1 MREITQILLFGQ
13 YIPHGHC
20 YLWQTP
26 LVALHVLSDAF
37 IALAYYLITLFLIYF
52 VRQRQDVPFK
62 RILIL
67 FSAFILSCG
76 TTHVLG
82 IVTLWQPI
90 YWIAGII
97 KAITALISLYTA
109 FSVIYLFPQILNVPS
124 AIQLETLNQQL
135 KKQVIERE
143 NAETKIKTLNQELER
158 RVIERTTALTTVDRD
173 LQASQRFT
181 EQITTLIPS
190 IVYIYDLNK
199 NQNSYCNPFI
209 NEVLGFTPKQLQNHQ
224 TNLLSELI
232 HPADLQLVQ
241 QHFKNCYLLEEDD
254 YLEVE
259 YRIKDIRGEWHWF
272 HDKNT
277 IFKRDAEGQPQQIL
291 GIAQDITN
299 NKKTQL
305 KTEKLTQKLE
315 EKVKALE
322 VRNQERLKLAEMNE
336 FLQACLTIEE
346 ATKTLADLL
355 IPLFPDASGA
365 VYLINNSHNV
375 LEVIATWGTTHSNRI
390 IESNECWGLR
400 RGSPH
405 ACKSTTSSLY
415 CSHIKAQNGS
425 DSTSI
430 LSSTL
435 CLPMMGKGE
444 TLGMFY
450 LQFNGDRA
458 APAFADRKIEKS
470 TQELGKTVAQN
481 IGMAFAN
488 LKLQETLKFQSLRDP
503 LTGLF
508 NRRYLLESLEKEID
522 RATRKKHFIGIM
534 IIDIDHFKRFNDTH
548 GHEAGDL
555 VLKEVGTYLIKQTRH
570 YDIACRYGGEEL
582 VIVMPDASLE
592 NTILRAEEIRQG
604 IEQLQLRHQGI
615 LLETVT
621 ISVGVSCFPDDGIE
635 PESLIRV
642 ADKGLYRAKE
652 QGRNRVVRC

>member
-1 MREITQILLFGQ
+1 MREITQILLFGR

-20 YLWQTP
+20 YLWQKP
-26 LVALHVLSDAF
+26 LVVLHVLSDAF
-37 IALAYYLITLFLIYF
+37 IAIAYYLIPLFLIYF
-52 VRQRQDVPFK
+52 VRQRQDIPFK
-62 RILIL
+62 RILFL

-76 TTHVLG
+76 TTHVLE
-82 IVTLWQPI
+82 IITLWQPI
-90 YWIAGII
+90 YWISGTI

-109 FSVIYLFPQILNVPS
+109 FSVIYLIPQILNIPS
-124 AIQLETLNQQL
+124 AKQLEILNRKL
-135 KKQVIERE
+135 KKQVSEKE
-143 NAETKIKTLNQELER
+143 DAEAKILNLNQELEQ
-158 RVIERTTALTTVDRD
+158 RVTERTTALSVANQN
-173 LQASQRFT
+173 LQASHKFT
-181 EQITTLIPS
+181 ERITTLIPN
-190 IVYIYDLNK
+190 IVYIYDLDK
-199 NQNSYCNPFI
+199 NQNIYCNPFI
-209 NEVLGFTPKQLQNHQ
+209 DEVLGFTPKQIQNHQ

-232 HPADLQLVQ
+232 HPADLNSVER
-241 QHFKNCYLLEEDD
+241 HFKKCYFLEEDD

-259 YRIKDIRGEWHWF
+259 YRIKDNKGEWHWF

-277 IFKRDAEGQPQQIL
+277 IFERDANGQPQQIL
-291 GIAQDITN
+291 GIAQDITD
-299 NKKTQL
+299 NKKVQL

-322 VRNQERLKLAEMNE
+322 VRNEERIKLAEMNE

-346 ATKTLADLL
+346 AKTTLADLL
-355 IPLFPDASGA
+355 KPLFADTNGA
-365 VYLINNSHNV
+365 IYLINNSHNF
-375 LEVIATWGTTHSNRI
+375 LEIIATWGAIDSNQI

-415 CSHIKAQNGS
+415 CSHINLEN
-425 DSTSI
+425 DSASPSAI
-430 LSSTL
+430 GSTL
-435 CLPMMGKGE
+435 CLPMMAKGE

-450 LQFNGDRA
+450 LQFNEDREIT
-458 APAFADRKIEKS
+458 RSIR
-470 TQELGKTVAQN
+470 ELGKTIAQN

-508 NRRYLLESLEKEID
+508 NRRYLIESLEKEID
-522 RATRKKHFIGIM
+522 RATRKKQCIGIM
-534 IIDIDHFKRFNDTH
+534 IIDIDYFKRFNDTY

-555 VLKEVGTYLIKQTRH
+555 VLKEVGTYLIKQTRQ

-592 NTILRAEEIRQG
+592 NTILRAEEIRHG
-604 IEQLQLRHQGI
+604 IAQLQLRHQGI

-635 PESLIRV
+635 PESLIRI
-642 ADKGLYRAKE
+642 ADKGLYLAKE

>member
-37 IALAYYLITLFLIYF
+37 IAIAYYLIPIFLIYF

-76 TTHVLG
+76 TTHVIA

-90 YWIAGII
+90 YWISGTI

-109 FSVIYLFPQILNVPS
+109 FSLIHLIPQILDVPS
-124 AIQLETLNQQL
+124 ASQLEALNKQL
-135 KKQVIERE
+135 EKRVIEKE
-143 NAETKIKTLNQELER
+143 NAEAEILTLNQELEQ
-158 RVIERTTALTTVDRD
+158 RVTERTTALSLANQN
-173 LQASQRFT
+173 LQASQKFAER
-181 EQITTLIPS
+181 ITTLIPD
-190 IVYIYDLNK
+190 IIYIYDINK
-199 NQNSYCNPFI
+199 KQNIYCNPFI
-209 NEVLGFTPKQLQNHQ
+209 NEVLGFTVEKIQNYQ
-224 TNLLSELI
+224 SNLLTELI
-232 HPADLQLVQ
+232 HPADLELVE
-241 QHFKNCYLLEEDD
+241 QHFEKCYLLEEDN
-254 YLEVE
+254 YLETE
-259 YRIKDIRGEWHWF
+259 YRIKDIKGEWHWF

-277 IFKRDAEGQPQQIL
+277 IFKRDLNGQPQQIL

-299 NKKTQL
+299 NKKAQIETD
-305 KTEKLTQKLE
+305 KLTQTLA
-315 EKVKALE
+315 EKVTALE
-322 VRNQERLKLAEMNE
+322 VRNQEGIKLAEMNE

-346 ATKTLADLL
+346 AKQTLADLL
-355 IPLFPDASGA
+355 MPLFTDVSGA
-365 VYLINNSHNV
+365 VYLINNSHNF
-375 LEVIATWGTTHSNRI
+375 LEIIAAWGTIDSHHI

-405 ACKSTTSSLY
+405 ICKSITSSLS
-415 CSHIKAQNGS
+415 CSHIKAKNNLAS
-425 DSTSI
+425 ACI

-435 CLPMMGKGE
+435 CLPMMAKGE

-450 LQFNGDRA
+450 LQFNGDRQIT
-458 APAFADRKIEKS
+458 RSI
-470 TQELGKTVAQN
+470 QELGTTVAQN

-488 LKLQETLKFQSLRDP
+488 LQLQETLKYQSLRDP

-508 NRRYLLESLEKEID
+508 NRRYLQESLEKEID
-522 RATRKKHFIGIM
+522 RATRKKHSIGIM
-534 IIDIDHFKRFNDTH
+534 IIDIDHFKRFNDTY

-555 VLKEVGTYLIKQTRH
+555 VLKEVGTYLIQQTRQ

-582 VIVMPDASLE
+582 IIVMPDASLE

-604 IEQLQLRHQGI
+604 IEQLQLKHQGI
-615 LLETVT
+615 LLQAVT
-621 ISVGVSCFPDDGIE
+621 ISVGVSCFPDDGSE
-635 PESLIRV
+635 LESLIRI
-642 ADKGLYRAKE
+642 ADKGLYQAKE

>member
-1 MREITQILLFGQ
+1 MREITQILLFSQ

-26 LVALHVLSDAF
+26 LVAFHVLSDAL
-37 IALAYYLITLFLIYF
+37 IAIAYYLIPIFLIYF

-76 TTHVLG
+76 TTHV
-82 IVTLWQPI
+82 IAIITLWQPI
-90 YWIAGII
+90 YWISGIV
-97 KAITALISLYTA
+97 KVITAMISLYTA
-109 FSVIYLFPQILNVPS
+109 ISLIYLIPQILNVPS
-124 AIQLETLNQQL
+124 ANQLETLNQQL
-135 KKQVIERE
+135 KKQVIDRE
-143 NAETKIKTLNQELER
+143 NAEAEIRTLNLELEE
-158 RVIERTTALTTVDRD
+158 RVTERTTALTTVNRD
-173 LQASQRFT
+173 LQASQKFAER
-181 EQITTLIPS
+181 ITTLIPN
-190 IVYIYDLNK
+190 IIYIYDLEQ

-209 NEVLGFTPKQLQNHQ
+209 DEVLGFTPKQIQNHK

-232 HPADLQLVQ
+232 HPADLNLVE
-241 QHFKNCYLLEEDD
+241 QHFQRCYLLEEDD

-259 YRIKDIRGEWHWF
+259 YRIKDVKGEWHWF

-299 NKKTQL
+299 NKKNQL

-322 VRNQERLKLAEMNE
+322 VRNQERIKLAEMNE

-346 ATKTLADLL
+346 AKKTLADLL
-355 IPLFPDASGA
+355 IPLFLDASGA
-365 VYLINNSHNV
+365 VYLINNSHNF
-375 LEVIATWGTTHSNRI
+375 LEVIAAWGTIDSHHI

-405 ACKSTTSSLY
+405 ACEPTTSSLY
-415 CSHIKAQNGS
+415 CSHIKAQNNLAS
-425 DSTSI
+425 ASI

-435 CLPMMGKGE
+435 CLPMMAKGE

-450 LQFNGDRA
+450 LQFNGDR
-458 APAFADRKIEKS
+458 PITRS
-470 TQELGKTVAQN
+470 LQELGKTVAQN

-508 NRRYLLESLEKEID
+508 NRRYLQESLEKEID
-522 RATRKKHFIGIM
+522 RATRKKQLIGIM
-534 IIDIDHFKRFNDTH
+534 IIDIDHFKRFNDTY

-555 VLKEVGTYLIKQTRH
+555 VLKEVGTYLIKQTRQ

-582 VIVMPDASLE
+582 IIVMPDASME

-615 LLETVT
+615 LLQAVT

-635 PESLIRV
+635 PENLIRV
-642 ADKGLYRAKE
+642 ADKGLYLAKE

>member
-1 MREITQILLFGQ
+1 MREITQIWLFGQ

-37 IALAYYLITLFLIYF
+37 IAFAYYLIPLFLIYF

-76 TTHVLG
+76 TTHVLAT
-82 IVTLWQPI
+82 ITLWQPI
-90 YWIAGII
+90 YWISGII
-97 KAITALISLYTA
+97 KAITAIISLYTA
-109 FSVIYLFPQILNVPS
+109 FSVIYLFPKILNVPS
-124 AIQLETLNQQL
+124 ANQLETLNQQL
-135 KKQVIERE
+135 KQQILEKE
-143 NAETKIKTLNQELER
+143 NAEAEIKLLNQELEH
-158 RVIERTTALTTVDRD
+158 RVTERTTALTTVNRD
-173 LQASQRFT
+173 LQDSHKFT
-181 EQITTLIPS
+181 ERITTLIPNL
-190 IVYIYDLNK
+190 VYIYDLDK
-199 NQNSYCNPFI
+199 KQNSYCNPFI
-209 NEVLGFTPKQLQNHQ
+209 DEILGFTPKQLQNHKS
-224 TNLLSELI
+224 NLLAELI
-232 HPADLQLVQ
+232 HPADLELVE
-241 QHFKNCYLLEEDD
+241 QHFQKCYSLEEDD
-254 YLEVE
+254 YLEIE
-259 YRIKDIRGEWHWF
+259 YRIKDTKGEWHWF

-277 IFKRDAEGQPQQIL
+277 IFKRDIKGQPQQIL

-299 NKKTQL
+299 KKKNQL

-322 VRNQERLKLAEMNE
+322 VRNQERIKLAEMNE

-365 VYLINNSHNV
+365 VYLINSSHNF
-375 LEVIATWGTTHSNRI
+375 LEVIAAWGTIASDRI
-390 IESNECWGLR
+390 IEFNECWGLR
-400 RGSPH
+400 RGSLH
-405 ACKSTTSSLY
+405 TCKSTTSSLY
-415 CSHIKAQNGS
+415 CSHIKAENIAS
-425 DSTSI
+425 VR
-430 LSSTL
+430 SSTL
-435 CLPMMGKGE
+435 CLPMMAKGE

-450 LQFNGDRA
+450 LQFNDDRVIS
-458 APAFADRKIEKS
+458 RSI
-470 TQELGKTVAQN
+470 QELGKTVAQN

-488 LKLQETLKFQSLRDP
+488 LQLQETLKFQSLRDP

-508 NRRYLLESLEKEID
+508 NRRYLRESLEKEID
-522 RATRKKHFIGIM
+522 RATRKKQFIGIM
-534 IIDIDHFKRFNDTH
+534 IIDIDHFKRFNDTY

-555 VLKEVGTYLIKQTRH
+555 VLKEVGTYLIQQTRQ

-582 VIVMPDASLE
+582 LIVMPDASLE

-621 ISVGVSCFPDDGIE
+621 ISVGVSCFPDDGVE
-635 PESLIRV
+635 PESLIRI
-642 ADKGLYRAKE
+642 ADKGLYQAKE

>member
-1 MREITQILLFGQ
+1 MREITQIWLFGQ

-37 IALAYYLITLFLIYF
+37 IALAYYLIPIFLIYF
-52 VRQRQDVPFK
+52 VRQRQDVPFQ
-62 RILIL
+62 RILVL

-76 TTHVLG
+76 TTHVLA
-82 IVTLWQPI
+82 IITLWQPI
-90 YWIAGII
+90 YWLSGIT

-109 FSVIYLFPQILNVPS
+109 FSVIYLFPKILNVPS
-124 AIQLETLNQQL
+124 ATQLSTLNQQL
-135 KKQVIERE
+135 KKQVIEKE
-143 NAETKIKTLNQELER
+143 DAEAEIKILNRQLEQ
-158 RVIERTTALTTVDRD
+158 RVTERTTALTTVNRD
-173 LQASQRFT
+173 LQASHKFT
-181 EQITTLIPS
+181 ERITTLIPN
-190 IVYIYDLNK
+190 IVYIYDLEK
-199 NQNSYCNPFI
+199 KQNSYCNPFI
-209 NEVLGFTPKQLQNHQ
+209 NEVLGFTPKQLQKHKS
-224 TNLLSELI
+224 NLLAELI
-232 HPADLQLVQ
+232 HPADLDLVQ
-241 QHFKNCYLLEEDD
+241 QHFNKCYLLEEDD

-259 YRIKDIRGEWHWF
+259 YRIKNTKGEWHWF

-277 IFKRDAEGQPQQIL
+277 IFKRNAEGQPQQIL

-299 NKKTQL
+299 KKKNQL

-322 VRNQERLKLAEMNE
+322 VRNQERIKLAEMNE

-346 ATKTLADLL
+346 AIKTLADLL
-355 IPLFPDASGA
+355 MPLFPDASGA
-365 VYLINNSHNV
+365 VYLINNSHNF
-375 LEVIATWGTTHSNRI
+375 LEVIAAWGTIDSDRI

-405 ACKSTTSSLY
+405 ICKSITSSLS
-415 CSHIKAQNGS
+415 CSHIKAKNNLAS
-425 DSTSI
+425 ACI

-435 CLPMMGKGE
+435 CLPMMAKGE

-450 LQFNGDRA
+450 LQFNGDRQIG
-458 APAFADRKIEKS
+458 RSI
-470 TQELGKTVAQN
+470 QELGKTVAQN

-488 LKLQETLKFQSLRDP
+488 LQLQETLKYQSLRDP

-508 NRRYLLESLEKEID
+508 NRRYLRESLEKEID
-522 RATRKKHFIGIM
+522 RATRKKHSIGIM
-534 IIDIDHFKRFNDTH
+534 LIDIDHFKRFNDTY

-555 VLKEVGTYLIKQTRH
+555 VLKEVGTYLIEQTRQ

-582 VIVMPDASLE
+582 IIVMPDASLE

-604 IEQLQLRHQGI
+604 IEQLQLRHQGT
-615 LLETVT
+615 LLEAVT

-635 PESLIRV
+635 PESLIRI
-642 ADKGLYRAKE
+642 ADKGLYQAKE
-652 QGRNRVVRC
+652 QGRNRVVRALS